1 MFKLFIT
8 LFLSSIF
15 VNGLEHSIDND
26 CDFEIIR
33 FKKYTV
39 KCVDHG
45 KFKNYCGSYILPYEF
60 TVKKEK
66 GLFGVDHFEFEP
78 KKMVEETSNNK
89 FIMTNFAYDFQCDS
103 QSNSPKLTLHIYPTE
118 KYDKDPTFEV
128 IIFFILLVIILSIC
142 ACCYDGENGGGNDG
156 FWLGYILGSLSNNN
170 SSRRY
175 CE

>member
-8 LFLSSIF
+8 LFLSSFF
-15 VNGLEHSIDND
+15 VNGIEHSVDNN

-45 KFKNYCGSYILPYEF
+45 KFKNYCGSDALPYEF
-60 TVKKEK
+60 VVKKEK
-66 GLFGVDHFEFEP
+66 GLFYVDHFEFEP
-78 KKMVEETSNNK
+78 KRMVEETSNNK

-103 QSNSPKLTLHIYPTE
+103 QSNSPKLTLHIYPTQ
-118 KYDKDPTFEV
+118 KYDKDLRLEV
-128 IIFFILLVIILSIC
+128 IFFLIILVILLSIC
-142 ACCYDGENGGGNDG
+142 ACCYNGESDE
-156 FWLGYILGSLSNNN
+156 FWLGYILGSLSNNSN

-175 CE
+175 SE

>member
-1 MFKLFIT
+1 MLKLFIT
-8 LFLSSIF
+8 LFLSSF
-15 VNGLEHSIDND
+15 VNGIEHSVDND

-45 KFKNYCGSYILPYEF
+45 KHKNYCDSYILPYEF

-66 GLFGVDHFEFEP
+66 GLFYADHFEFEP
-78 KKMVEETSNNK
+78 KRMIEEINYNK
-89 FIMTNFAYDFQCDS
+89 FIIANFAYDFQCDS
-103 QSNSPKLTLHIYPTE
+103 QSKSPKLTLHIYPTG
-118 KYDKDPTFEV
+118 KYDKDTTFEV
-128 IIFFILLVIILSIC
+128 ITFLIVLVILLSIF
-142 ACCYDGENGGGNDG
+142 ACCNDRGNDG
-156 FWLGYILGSLSNNN
+156 FWLGYILGNLSNNN

>member
-8 LFLSSIF
+8 LFLSSFF
-15 VNGLEHSIDND
+15 VNGIEHSIDND
-26 CDFEIIR
+26 CDFEVIR

-45 KFKNYCGSYILPYEF
+45 KFKNYCSSYALPYEF
-60 TVKKEK
+60 IVKKEK
-66 GLFGVDHFEFEP
+66 GLFYADHFEFEP
-78 KKMVEETSNNK
+78 KRMIEEINYNK
-89 FIMTNFAYDFQCDS
+89 FIMANFAYDFQCDS
-103 QSNSPKLTLHIYPTE
+103 ETKSPKLTLHIYPTQ

-128 IIFFILLVIILSIC
+128 ITFFILLVILLSIC
-142 ACCYDGENGGGNDG
+142 ACCYDSESNG
-156 FWLGYILGSLSNNN
+156 FWLGYILGSLSNSN